1 MPAYWQCIPFSLCDM
16 LSEDVVSSYFPIFF
30 SWPTWTCNMLQVV
43 PNLLVDQVR
52 KLDNRKNR
60 GIGWANKPIHFVQL
74 ESAHQFFW
82 AAVLQEQNQKGRRG
96 MGKNLPKQPEI
107 HLAAKD
113 LKKW

>member
-1 MPAYWQCIPFSLCDM
+1 MQHVA
-16 LSEDVVSSYFPIFF
+16 
-30 SWPTWTCNMLQVV
+30 TKVV